1 MCMYYTYH
9 QSQQQDLLVQ
19 TWHQWQYY
27 SLLVQTWHHW
37 QCYSL
42 MTHHHLLDMNHI
54 FNCTQSKQSTP
65 NTLCC
70 MRLDQCSVYCEQAF
84 FMAVSLNRAY
94 LQLINYNIH
103 YLLVVDRS
111 MDSSVVLRDTVGCNI
126 SLLLVS
132 CVLSMSTKGDNV
144 S

>member
-1 MCMYYTYH
+1 
-9 QSQQQDLLVQ
+9 
-19 TWHQWQYY
+19 
-27 SLLVQTWHHW
+27 
-37 QCYSL
+37 
-42 MTHHHLLDMNHI
+42 
-54 FNCTQSKQSTP
+54 
-65 NTLCC
+65 
-70 MRLDQCSVYCEQAF
+70 MRLDQCSVYCEQALF
-84 FMAVSLNRAY
+84 YGRIIKSCLFIANL
-94 LQLINYNIH
+94 H